1 MPKFNVTVPNPMS
14 AEEAKSRLQ
23 HFAESLEGRFRG
35 QVKDLTQHWEGDH
48 LLFGFKTLGMR
59 IEGTVEIG
67 EEQIVVSG
75 DLPFSV
81 MMFKGKIESEIR
93 GELERLVGK

>member
-1 MPKFNVTVPNPMS
+1 MPKFNVEISNPLS
-14 AEEAKSRLQ
+14 AEEAKERLQ
-23 HFAESLEGRFRG
+23 RFAESLEGRF
-35 QVKDLTQHWEGDH
+35 KDQAKDITQSWDGNR

-59 IEGTVEIG
+59 IEGNIQFTDDQLLVN
-67 EEQIVVSG
+67 G

-93 GELERLVGK
+93 RQLEKLVSA